1 MFCPDVVAA
10 VKALVSLD
18 PDFAKTPAQRAEK
31 ERAFLEAFPFDPAL
45 MDGFTANGPA
55 ACRCSS
61 APAAFC
67 GPSRWR

>member
-1 MFCPDVVAA
+1 VVAA

-45 MDGFTANGPA
+45 MDGFATEFWVLPHFP
-55 ACRCSS
+55 C
-61 APAAFC
+61 
-67 GPSRWR
+67 